1 MRETCGGLDQ
11 LLCSVK
17 IQRHSFRKVFLR
29 FRRNRYLA
37 VAAFTSRA
45 RLRAETPLKSI
56 AAR

>member
-11 LLCSVK
+11 LLFSVK

-37 VAAFTSRA
+37 VAASTSRA